1 MSSKTTTIL
10 VTLALLVIVANSC
23 LFVVKET
30 EKAVQLRFGRIVEA
44 DLKPGLHVKLPLAD
58 DVRYFDAR
66 ILTIDAPSESFITVE
81 NKRLIADSYA
91 KWRIRD
97 VEAYY
102 KATGG
107 DERAAEV
114 RIARRINDGL
124 RNQFG
129 VRTLHEVVSGERDQ
143 LMINITAELNKTA
156 REALGVEV
164 VDVRVKRIDLPPDVS
179 QEVFERMRT
188 ERAEAARQ
196 YRSTGAK
203 EAEEIRAG
211 ADARVTVI
219 GAEAYREAEE
229 LRGEG
234 DALAAATYAQ
244 AYQQDPD
251 FYAFTRSLTAYK
263 KTFANKGDIILVDPE
278 SDFFAYLKDK
288 NGR

>member
-1 MSSKTTTIL
+1 MNSKTTTIL

-30 EKAVQLRFGRIVEA
+30 EKAVQLRFGRIVEP
-44 DLKPGLHVKLPLAD
+44 DLAPGLHVKLPLAD

-97 VEAYY
+97 VETYY

-188 ERAEAARQ
+188 QRAEAARQ
-196 YRSTGAK
+196 YRATGTK

-211 ADARVTVI
+211 EKSVGGVAADSVANRSMV
-219 GAEAYREAEE
+219 G
-229 LRGEG
+229 G
-234 DALAAATYAQ
+234 DAGPDNLPNLDTRKVTNSKKPQAKTSPAAILRER
-244 AYQQDPD
+244 
-251 FYAFTRSLTAYK
+251 FLL
-263 KTFANKGDIILVDPE
+263 IILQ
-278 SDFFAYLKDK
+278 
-288 NGR
+288 

>member
-234 DALAAATYAQ
+234 DALATATYAQ

>member
-143 LMINITAELNKTA
+143 LMINITAEPIHQLTLLQRPMFLINSRLPLITATSFRSRGKPFYVMEAHLLPKLRCQFAEFLNHGSLK
-156 REALGVEV
+156 RLG
-164 VDVRVKRIDLPPDVS
+164 ILYP
-179 QEVFERMRT
+179 
-188 ERAEAARQ
+188 
-196 YRSTGAK
+196 STCVG
-203 EAEEIRAG
+203 
-211 ADARVTVI
+211 
-219 GAEAYREAEE
+219 
-229 LRGEG
+229 LRYG
-234 DALAAATYAQ
+234 Y
-244 AYQQDPD
+244 
-251 FYAFTRSLTAYK
+251 
-263 KTFANKGDIILVDPE
+263 
-278 SDFFAYLKDK
+278 
-288 NGR
+288 

>member
-1 MSSKTTTIL
+1 MNSKTTTIL

-30 EKAVQLRFGRIVEA
+30 EKAVQLRFGRIVEP
-44 DLKPGLHVKLPLAD
+44 DLAPGLHVKLPLAD

-97 VEAYY
+97 VETYY

-188 ERAEAARQ
+188 QRAEAARQ
-196 YRSTGAK
+196 YRATGTK

-211 ADARVTVI
+211 ADAQVTII
-219 GAEAYREAEE
+219 GAEAYREAEQK
-229 LRGEG
+229 RGEG
-234 DALAAATYAQ
+234 DALATATYAE

-278 SDFFAYLKDK
+278 SDFFSYLKGK